1 MLDDLQAVIEQLQ
14 NMIKTHDDY
23 LSGKETRTRQAL
35 IDPLLQQLGWA
46 VSNPDAVQLEYGIE
60 NKRADYALM
69 SMSNARPVAVIE
81 AKPLGNSLERGVITQ
96 VITYAVEDTIPYI
109 IVTNGNRWEM
119 YEVFKEVDLADKK
132 LMEFELSQQPAH
144 EIVLEALRIWKPNLA
159 SGEPKKAK
167 KPVLDAATDN
177 DDNDGIDKKNPTF
190 DDGKTFKEIDGDWT
204 SKTIS
209 GFTFDGKTYEVKHW
223 NKFLVKF
230 CEILSKNYPNQFEYV
245 VELKPIVFNK
255 SGVFSAKDADIHEIG
270 KTGVYINAHIPNDR
284 KKKLLEDLVK
294 HFECDM
300 PVPLEEA
307 G

>member
-14 NMIKTHDDY
+14 NMIKTRDDY
-23 LSGKETRTRQAL
+23 LSGKETRTRQVL
-35 IDPLLQQLGWA
+35 IDPLLQQLGWE
-46 VSNPDAVQLEYGIE
+46 VSDPDAVQLEYGIE
-60 NKRADYALM
+60 KKRADYAL
-69 SMSNARPVAVIE
+69 MSNARPVAVIE

-109 IVTNGNRWEM
+109 IVTNGDRWEM
-119 YEVFKEVDLADKK
+119 YEVFKEVDLEDKK

-144 EIVLEALRIWKPNLA
+144 EIALQVLRIWKPNLA
-159 SGEPKKAK
+159 SGKPKKAM

-177 DDNDGIDKKNPTF
+177 DDNDGIDKKIPTF

-204 SKTIS
+204 GKKICA
-209 GFTFDGKTYEVKHW
+209 FRFEGKTYKEVKRW
-223 NKFLVKF
+223 NVFLVKI
-230 CEILSKNYPNQFEYV
+230 CEILSKNHPNRFEDV
-245 VELKPIVFNK
+245 VKLKPIVFNK

-270 KTGVYINAHIPNDR
+270 KTGVYINAHMGND
-284 KKKLLEDLVK
+284 KKKELLKELVE
-294 HFECDM
+294 HFRCNM